1 MICHER
7 NTGATTGKSA
17 LHFLYSMIEMECQG
31 FKDELAQETW

>member
-17 LHFLYSMIEMECQG
+17 LNFLYSMIEMECQG